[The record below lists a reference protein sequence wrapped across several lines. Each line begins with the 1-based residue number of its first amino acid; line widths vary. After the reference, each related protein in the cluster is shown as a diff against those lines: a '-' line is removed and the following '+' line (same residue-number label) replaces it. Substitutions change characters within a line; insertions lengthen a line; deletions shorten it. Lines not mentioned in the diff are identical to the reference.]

1 MSSLAGGAA
10 QWSSRFGFL
19 MASVGF
25 AVGLG
30 NIWRFPY
37 VTGENGGGAFIAVYL
52 ACVAAIALPI
62 LIAEILVG
70 RRGRLNPAGAMGAVA
85 VAEGRHPRWRWVG
98 GLNLMAAFL
107 ITVAYCVVAG
117 WVLHYLHQA
126 AWAGFAGVDKPA
138 AMAHFDALLGN
149 APGLA
154 FWTFLGLGVTTG
166 ILYAGVQKGIERAVK
181 LLMPLLFGLL
191 LLLAVRNLF
200 TGGFTETLGYLFSP
214 DLGKVD
220 GPMLLAAV
228 GQAFFSIGVAMAG
241 MMGFAAY
248 LPKAVSIG
256 RSALIIVCV
265 DTLVAVM
272 AGLVIFPVVFSFG
285 LDPAGGPGLI
295 FQTLP
300 VAFAQ
305 MAGGRIIGMLF
316 FLLLSVAAITS
327 MVGLMEPVVA
337 WMQQNS
343 RFTRRGS
350 ALAVGAGIGMLS
362 LVAVLSHNHWA
373 EVQLLGWSLATWLDF
388 VPNQVMLPLGG
399 LLIALFVGWFV
410 RQETAREELALV
422 SPGLFK
428 AWRSLLRYIAL
439 PAVFLILVFGV
450 AG

>member
-1 MSSLAGGAA
+1 MVGGAE

-37 VTGENGGGAFIAVYL
+37 VTGENGGGAFMAVYL
-52 ACVAAIALPI
+52 ACVATIALPI
-62 LIAEILVG
+62 LMAEILVG

-85 VAEGRHPRWRWVG
+85 AAEGRHPLWSWVG
-98 GLNLMAAFL
+98 GLNLVAAFL
-107 ITVAYCVVAG
+107 ITVVYCVITG

-126 AWAGFAGVDKPA
+126 AWVGFAGVDKPA
-138 AMAHFDALLGN
+138 ALAHFAALM
-149 APGLA
+149 ADVPGLML
-154 FWTFLGLGVTTG
+154 WTFLGLGVTTF
-166 ILYAGVQKGIERAVK
+166 IIHAGVQKGIERAVK
-181 LLMPLLFGLL
+181 VLMPVLFALLV
-191 LLLAVRNLF
+191 LLAVHNLF
-200 TGGFTETLGYLFSP
+200 AGGFAQTLGYLFTP
-214 DLGKVD
+214 DFSKVN

-248 LPKAVSIG
+248 LPREVSIG
-256 RSALIIVCV
+256 RSALTIVCV
-265 DTLVAVM
+265 DTLVALM

-285 LDPAGGPGLI
+285 LDPAAGAGLI

-305 MAGGRIIGMLF
+305 MAGGRIISLLF
-316 FLLLSVAAITS
+316 FLLLSVAAVTS
-327 MVGLMEPVVA
+327 MVGLMEPVTA
-337 WMQQNS
+337 WVRQNS
-343 RFTRRGS
+343 RLSRRGS
-350 ALAVGAGIGMLS
+350 ALAVGAGVGLLS

-373 EVQLLGWSLATWLDF
+373 QVRLLGWKLAVWLDF

-399 LLIALFVGWFV
+399 LLIALFVGWVV
-410 RQETAREELALV
+410 RQETTREELALA
-422 SPGLFK
+422 SPRLFW
-428 AWRSLLRYIAL
+428 AWRGLLRYLAL
-439 PAVFLILVFGV
+439 PAVSLILLFGI